1 MRTKELKYFVLSR
14 LEQSRQ
20 NKNLLNWHEKPN
32 EPTKEGPLSFVLFES
47 PFTSVSTVSRGHP
60 SLVSL
65 ATPSPNPAKLA
76 RECYLYSLSGR
87 QSREYKVVR

>member
-1 MRTKELKYFVLSR
+1 MKVMIEKIQRRIYTDEQKNRKGEARHMAKVQSVIKWSLTTKE
-14 LEQSRQ
+14 EQRTDRI
-20 NKNLLNWHEKPN
+20 KVPCIRTT

-65 ATPSPNPAKLA
+65 A
-76 RECYLYSLSGR
+76 
-87 QSREYKVVR
+87 